1 VVLGARHFLSFSA
14 ERSKG
19 AGIKP
24 HHFIRMSATTR
35 ETGLGALG
43 PYYDYSNEM
52 LYPSEIGIRRDGDIG
67 SGPGQIYRNVAGVQY
82 YVDTMAF
89 GTPTKS
95 IMGNGVDF
103 PQSPLGLNY
112 FFNTGQRCSNGA
124 DMYQFMSTIPSGLPG
139 DMGKGLKATLG
150 ANLQGLAP
158 GALQDSFE
166 AMNPIPVFNAVMG
179 TGYAKCKLMEAPVG
193 NADGK
198 LSSRFLKPIYNADP
212 TGSDDPPIEVPNVWV
227 EPVADKV
234 YYKPATGRW
243 VNDPFKGYQ
252 WVKNDGS
259 TYVPKGPQPH
269 MRRWVFDKWIS
280 QDEYNW
286 TQSVL
291 KRNGRLYTSAD
302 IPDQNT
308 RPDPPIPQ
316 QPSANQQKAALQDKG
331 TEGFSE
337 NLDSSQIGAGIL
349 FAGLFLGLV
358 AFTAVRK

>member
-1 VVLGARHFLSFSA
+1 
-14 ERSKG
+14 
-19 AGIKP
+19 
-24 HHFIRMSATTR
+24 MSATTR

-67 SGPGQIYRNVAGVQY
+67 SGPDQIYRNVAGVQY

-95 IMGNGVDF
+95 IMGNGADF
-103 PQSPLGLNY
+103 RQSPLGLNY
-112 FFNTGQRCSNGA
+112 FFNTGQQCSNGA
-124 DMYQFMSTIPSGLPG
+124 DMYQYMTTIPSGLPD
-139 DMGKGLKATLG
+139 DMGKGLKTAIG

-166 AMNPIPVFNAVMG
+166 AMNPLPMLNAVIG
-179 TGYAKCKLMEAPVG
+179 TGYPKCKLMEAPVG
-193 NADGK
+193 NSDGK
-198 LSSRFLKPIYNADP
+198 LASRFPKPIYNADP

-234 YYKPATGRW
+234 YYKPITGRW
-243 VNDPFKGYQ
+243 VNDLTKGYV
-252 WVKNDGS
+252 WKPNDG
-259 TYVPKGPQPH
+259 TVYVPSGPQPH

-291 KRNGRLYTSAD
+291 KRNGRLYKSTD

-337 NLDSSQIGAGIL
+337 NLNSSQIGAGVL

>member
-1 VVLGARHFLSFSA
+1 VVLGANHFLSFSS
-14 ERSKG
+14 ERRKD

-24 HHFIRMSATTR
+24 HYFVRMSATTR

-52 LYPSEIGIRRDGDIG
+52 LYPSEIGIRRDGDIM
-67 SGPGQIYRNVAGVQY
+67 SGPGQIFRNVAGIQY

-95 IMGNGVDF
+95 ILGNGPDF

-139 DMGKGLKATLG
+139 DMGKGLRATLG

-166 AMNPIPVFNAVMG
+166 AMNPVPMLNAVMG

-198 LSSRFLKPIYNADP
+198 LSSRFKKPIYNANP
-212 TGSDDPPIEVPNVWV
+212 TGSDDPPIEVPNIWV
-227 EPVADKV
+227 EPAADKV
-234 YYKPATGRW
+234 YYKSLPRSSS
-243 VNDPFKGYQ
+243 K
-252 WVKNDGS
+252 
-259 TYVPKGPQPH
+259 YVPNGPQPH

-286 TQSVL
+286 TQSQL
-291 KRNGRLYTSAD
+291 KRMGRLYTSAD

-308 RPDPPIPQ
+308 QPDPPIPQ
-316 QPSANQQKAALQDKG
+316 QPSANQQKASLQDKG

-337 NLDSSQIGAGIL
+337 NLKSEQISAGLL

-358 AFTAVRK
+358 AFTALRK